1 MLSDV
6 DELEVHLESTSF
18 CTDEFPQITDPNS
31 LTDLIGKI
39 AKLTSQYVKIAITNA
54 FCIDEGS
61 VSTPPTEIKFV
72 WEPDSFD
79 SEGNKENGSK
89 NLIAN
94 KDASNTEGEEMDDEE
109 YHQIDEEEVAQV
121 VYEKVIVLRKI
132 IDLLMAQKD
141 SAGKEQ

>member
-1 MLSDV
+1 M
-6 DELEVHLESTSF
+6 
-18 CTDEFPQITDPNS
+18 
-31 LTDLIGKI
+31 
-39 AKLTSQYVKIAITNA
+39 
-54 FCIDEGS
+54 
-61 VSTPPTEIKFV
+61 STPPTEIKFV

-94 KDASNTEGEEMDDEE
+94 KDASNTEGDEMDDEE
-109 YHQIDEEEVAQV
+109 YNQIDEEEVAQV